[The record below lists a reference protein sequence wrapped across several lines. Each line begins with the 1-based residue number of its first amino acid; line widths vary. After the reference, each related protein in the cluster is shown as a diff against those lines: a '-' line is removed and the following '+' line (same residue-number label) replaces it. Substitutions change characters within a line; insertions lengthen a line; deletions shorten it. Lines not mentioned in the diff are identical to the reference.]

1 MTDIDKGTQVI
12 EKEQMLAE
20 TREMSAETAEPSDS
34 SGFLTRKRVI
44 HGLGLLVLLALVVPF
59 VVYAVPG
66 LIGANASFVV
76 LSGSMEPAISAGDVV
91 VVATS
96 DPATIVAGD
105 VITFSRGS
113 SGVAVTHRVVDVD
126 TSGAEPLFYTKGDAN
141 DNVDVNPVP
150 ASAVI
155 GTVVLTLPLIG
166 YVIQFAGT
174 TFGFVLLVIVPIGL
188 LLVTEVVSYL
198 RTRRQNAS
206 GQSQVTN
213 DGLHNASTGQATVD
227 ATEPATADAT
237 ESLTADAAS
246 EVPTEHDAAISIGA
260 NDVLLSLGILVVA
273 VPYVVYVAIQ
283 QQTPLSI
290 AVAVGFATTLLLVGG
305 IFLLAKIGSRRQS
318 GEATPVDSA
327 GRTAD
332 PQFEFDSADPAA
344 DGGTISEVSE

>member
-1 MTDIDKGTQVI
+1 MTEIDERTHVT
-12 EKEQMLAE
+12 EKKQMLAE
-20 TREMSAETAEPSDS
+20 TRETADPSDS
-34 SGFLTRKRVI
+34 IGFLTRKRVV

-66 LIGANASFVV
+66 LVGANASFVV

-96 DPATIVAGD
+96 DPSTIVAGD

-141 DNVDVNPVP
+141 DNVDVSPVP
-150 ASAVI
+150 ASAVV
-155 GTVVLTLPLIG
+155 GTVVLVIPFIG

-174 TFGFVLLVIVPIGL
+174 TLGFVLLVIVPIGL
-188 LLVTEVVSYL
+188 LLVTEAVSYL
-198 RTRRQNAS
+198 RTRRRNATAP
-206 GQSQVTN
+206 SQEPTE
-213 DGLHNASTGQATVD
+213 DLQDASTGQSTAD
-227 ATEPATADAT
+227 ATEPAPV
-237 ESLTADAAS
+237 DAAS
-246 EVPTEHDAAISIGA
+246 EVSAEVPTEHDAVIAIGA

-290 AVAVGFATTLLLVGG
+290 GVAVGFATTLLLVGG
-305 IFLLAKIGSRRQS
+305 IFLLAKIGSGRQS
-318 GEATPVDSA
+318 EEIAPVDPTGDAPIDSA
-327 GRTAD
+327 GGTAD
-332 PQFEFDSADPAA
+332 PQFEFDPADPTA
-344 DGGTISEVSE
+344 DGGTTPEVSE

>member
-1 MTDIDKGTQVI
+1 MTEIDKGTQVT
-12 EKEQMLAE
+12 EKNQMLAE
-20 TREMSAETAEPSDS
+20 TRETAEPSDS

-91 VVATS
+91 VVATG

-155 GTVVLTLPLIG
+155 GTVVLTIPLIG

-174 TFGFVLLVIVPIGL
+174 TLGFVLLVIVPIGL
-188 LLVTEVVSYL
+188 LLVTEGVSYL
-198 RTRRQNAS
+198 RTRRGGAAGS
-206 GQSQVTN
+206 SREPTEAPR
-213 DGLHNASTGQATVD
+213 DASTDQA
-227 ATEPATADAT
+227 
-237 ESLTADAAS
+237 TADAAS
-246 EVPTEHDAAISIGA
+246 EVPTEHDAVISIGA

-290 AVAVGFATTLLLVGG
+290 TAAVGFGTTLLLVGG

-318 GEATPVDSA
+318 GETAPVDSA
-327 GRTAD
+327 DGTAD

-344 DGGTISEVSE
+344 DGGTTSEVSE